1 MKNVKVLWLSL
12 ALVFMLGVPC
22 LAETYAGTMSITP
35 FAGGYLFQSKESL
48 ENKPVFGLRLGYDF
62 SRNWGIEA
70 AGDYLTTKSDA
81 DLGDA
86 TVYGGRLEA
95 LYYYAPD
102 EKLVPY
108 FAVGAGGRSLKYDDF
123 SDLDRGHFL
132 VDWGLGV
139 KYSLSDSL
147 ALRADI
153 RHMILIND
161 TIQNLEATLGISYL
175 IGGDKPAPVVEEVAP
190 VVVEPAPAPAPAP
203 VVEPTPAPVPMPVVP
218 VPAPTVMEKEIIEKG
233 RATLDIKFRTNKAD
247 IQPQYHAELAEF
259 ATVMKKH
266 PDLKVVIEGHTDNV
280 GSAPFNQK
288 LSQRRADSVKRYMTE
303 KFGIDASRLK
313 AKGYG
318 LSMPIASNATAAGKA
333 KNRRVEAVVEYM
345 DKKIIKE

>member
-1 MKNVKVLWLSL
+1 MKNGKVLWLSL
-12 ALVFMLGVPC
+12 ALVFLLGAPC
-22 LAETYAGTMSITP
+22 LAETYAGTVSITP
-35 FAGGYLFQSKESL
+35 FAGGYLFQAKEDL
-48 ENKPVFGLRLGYDF
+48 KNKPVFGLRMGYDL

-70 AGDYLTTKSDA
+70 AGDYIATKSDA

-86 TVYGGRLEA
+86 VVYGGRLEA
-95 LYYYAPD
+95 LYYYTPD

-132 VDWGLGV
+132 VDWGLGA
-139 KYSLSDSL
+139 KYSLSDNL

-161 TIQNLEATLGISYL
+161 TIQNLEATVGLSYL
-175 IGGDKPAPVVEEVAP
+175 IGGAKPAPVVEETAP
-190 VVVEPAPAPAPAP
+190 VIEPAPMPAP
-203 VVEPTPAPVPMPVVP
+203 VVEPTPAPVPVPVVP
-218 VPAPTVMEKEIIEKG
+218 VPAPTVMEKQIMEKG
-233 RATLDIKFRTNKAD
+233 RATLDVKFKTNKAD

-259 ATVMKKH
+259 ATVMKRH
-266 PDLKVVIEGHTDNV
+266 PDLKVAIEGHTDNV

-288 LSQRRADSVKRYMTE
+288 LSQRRAESVKRYMTE
-303 KFGIDASRLK
+303 KFGIEASRLK
-313 AKGYG
+313 AVGYG
-318 LSMPIASNATAAGKA
+318 LSKPIASNATAAGRA

-345 DKKIIKE
+345 EKKAK

>member
-12 ALVFMLGVPC
+12 ALVFFLGAPC
-22 LAETYAGTMSITP
+22 LAETYAGTVSITP
-35 FAGGYLFQSKESL
+35 FAGGYLFQAKENL
-48 ENKPVFGLRLGYDF
+48 KNKPVLGIRMGYDL

-81 DLGDA
+81 AQGDA
-86 TVYGGRLEA
+86 VVYGGRLEA
-95 LYYYAPD
+95 LYYYTP
-102 EKLVPY
+102 EKKLVPY
-108 FAVGAGGRSLKYDDF
+108 FAVGAGGRSLKYDDH
-123 SDLDRGHFL
+123 SNLDRNHFL
-132 VDWGLGV
+132 IDWGLGA
-139 KYSLSDSL
+139 KYSLTDNL

-175 IGGDKPAPVVEEVAP
+175 IGGDKPAPAEEVVP
-190 VVVEPAPAPAPAP
+190 VIKPAPMPAP
-203 VVEPTPAPVPMPVVP
+203 VIEPTPAPVPVPVVP
-218 VPAPTVMEKEIIEKG
+218 VPVPTVMEKEIMEKG
-233 RATLDIKFRTNKAD
+233 RATLDIKFATNKAD

-259 ATVMKKH
+259 ATVMKRH

-288 LSQRRADSVKRYMTE
+288 LSQRRAESVKNYMTE
-303 KFGIDASRLK
+303 KFGIEASRLK
-313 AKGYG
+313 AVGYG
-318 LSMPIASNATAAGKA
+318 LSKPIASNATAAGKA

-345 DKKIIKE
+345 EKKAK

>member
-35 FAGGYLFQSKESL
+35 FAGGYLFQAKENL
-48 ENKPVFGLRLGYDF
+48 KNKPVLGLRLGYDF
-62 SRNWGIEA
+62 SRNWGIEV

-86 TVYGGRLEA
+86 TVYGGRLET
-95 LYYYAPD
+95 LYYYVPD
-102 EKLVPY
+102 QKLVPY
-108 FAVGAGGRSLKYDDF
+108 FAVGLGGRSLKYDDH
-123 SDLDRGHFL
+123 SNLDRGHFL
-132 VDWGLGV
+132 VDWGLGA
-139 KYSLSDSL
+139 KYSLSDNL

-175 IGGDKPAPVVEEVAP
+175 IGGTKPAPVVEEVAP
-190 VVVEPAPAPAPAP
+190 VVEPAPAPAPP

-218 VPAPTVMEKEIIEKG
+218 VPAPTVMEKEIIEEG
-233 RATLDIKFRTNKAD
+233 RATLDIKFKTNKAD
-247 IQPQYHAELAEF
+247 IQPQYHAELATF
-259 ATVMKKH
+259 GDVMKKH
-266 PDLKVVIEGHTDNV
+266 PDLKVIIEGHTDNV
-280 GSAPFNQK
+280 GGAAYNQK
-288 LSQRRADSVKRYMTE
+288 LSQRRAESVKRYMTE

-318 LSMPIASNATAAGKA
+318 LSIPIASNSTAAGKA

-345 DKKIIKE
+345 DKKIIKN

>member
-12 ALVFMLGVPC
+12 ALVFLLGAPC
-22 LAETYAGTMSITP
+22 LAETYAGTLSITP
-35 FAGGYLFQSKESL
+35 YAGGYLFQAKENL
-48 ENKPVFGLRLGYDF
+48 KNKPVAGLRLGYDF
-62 SRNWGIEA
+62 SPNWGVEA
-70 AGDYLTTKSDA
+70 AGDYLTTKSEA

-102 EKLVPY
+102 KKLVPY

-123 SDLDRGHFL
+123 SNLDRGHFL
-132 VDWGLGV
+132 VDWGLGA
-139 KYSLSDSL
+139 KYSLTDNL
-147 ALRADI
+147 ALRADF

-175 IGGDKPAPVVEEVAP
+175 IGGAKPAPVVEEAAP
-190 VVVEPAPAPAPAP
+190 IVEPAPAPAPP
-203 VVEPTPAPVPMPVVP
+203 VVEQTPAPVPLPAAP
-218 VPAPTVMEKEIIEKG
+218 VPAPTVMEKQIMEKG

-247 IQPQYHAELAEF
+247 IQPQYHAELANF
-259 ATVMKKH
+259 ADVLKRH

-280 GSAPFNQK
+280 GGAPFNQK

-303 KFGIDASRLK
+303 KFGIESSRLK
-313 AKGYG
+313 AVGYG
-318 LSMPIASNATAAGKA
+318 LTKPIASNATTAGRA

-345 DKKIIKE
+345 DKKIK